1 MRFSI
6 IIIAALLPFAF
17 SKVTYNKWKG
27 YSIEASDL
35 SQDDVTKLLSGIHHI
50 PLGEHQ
56 DTIEVAVH
64 PTSVHNFEG
73 LALKSTLFIEDMAE
87 EFAKEGNFEDLTAA
101 RTHDRVKLAQPDKSY
116 FKSYHSFEQ
125 HTQFLKDLQSSFSK
139 NSEVFSTGKSVEGR
153 DVQGIHLWGKSG
165 KGKKPAIIWH
175 GNVHAR
181 EWISSMTVEYLAWK
195 LVQGYHDKNKL
206 SLSIID
212 THDFYI
218 LPIVNPDGFVYTT
231 KSDRLWRKNRQSTPY
246 KKCVGT
252 DMNRNWPYKWDIPGG
267 SSTDPCEE
275 TYRGVKP
282 GDTPEIKALTN
293 HTMAISQKT
302 GISSYIDWHS
312 YSQLILLPY
321 GYTCDQNATNIDYQ
335 MELAGEV
342 ASAIE
347 DYEGTYFDYGP
358 TCQTIYQ
365 TSGGSSDWVY
375 DVAEA
380 ELAWGIELRPA
391 RLRGDGFV
399 LPPKNI
405 IASGE
410 EIWAGMQVLFKNLVE
425 KDK

>member
-6 IIIAALLPFAF
+6 IVASLLPLAF

-27 YSIEASDL
+27 YSVDTSDV
-35 SQDDVTKLLSGIHHI
+35 SHEHVTSVLSGIDHV
-50 PLGEHQ
+50 PLGEHK
-56 DTIEVAVH
+56 DAIEVAVH
-64 PTSVHNFEG
+64 PTSIHTFEG
-73 LALKSTLFIEDMAE
+73 LALNSTLFIEDMAE
-87 EFAKEGNFEDLTAA
+87 ELAKEGNFEKLSPAH
-101 RTHDRVKLAQPDKSY
+101 THGHIKLVHPDKTY
-116 FKSYHSFEQ
+116 FKSYHNFEQ
-125 HTQFLKDLQSSFSK
+125 HTQFLKDLQSSFPK
-139 NSEVFSTGKSVEGR
+139 NSEVFYTGKSVEGR
-153 DVQGIHLWGKSG
+153 DIQGIHLWGKSG
-165 KGKKPAIIWH
+165 KGKNPAIIWH

-206 SLSIID
+206 SRSIID
-212 THDFYI
+212 SHDFYI

-231 KSDRLWRKNRQSTPY
+231 KSDRLWRKNRQKGAHKT
-246 KKCVGT
+246 CVGT
-252 DMNRNWPYKWDIPGG
+252 DINRNWPYKWDIPGG
-267 SSTDPCEE
+267 SSTDPCNE
-275 TYRGVKP
+275 TYRGRKP

-293 HTMAISQKT
+293 HTMAIAQKT
-302 GISSYIDWHS
+302 GIRSYIDWHS

-321 GYTCDQNATNIDYQ
+321 GYTCNHNATNTNYQ

-342 ASAIE
+342 ATAIE
-347 DYEGTYFDYGP
+347 DYEGTYFNYGP

-380 ELAWGIELRPA
+380 ELAWGIELRPG

-405 IASGE
+405 IKSGE
-410 EIWAGMQVLFKNLVE
+410 EIWAGMKVLFTRLVE
-425 KDK
+425 KDE